1 MTNMIPAQRV
11 IDILTA
17 QRYFILALQH
27 LELNPMQ
34 MRSLVDIYKE
44 NEKMAL
50 LLGVVVPDMG
60 KLEKQCEET
69 IELQRLYAL
78 NDEQPAEDQSV
89 RTISSNTQEFMQKQ
103 SSQAA

>member
-1 MTNMIPAQRV
+1 MTNMVPAQRV

-50 LLGVVVPDMG
+50 LLGVDVPDMG
-60 KLEKQCEET
+60 KLKKQCEDT

-78 NDEQPAEDQSV
+78 SDGPNEDNSV
-89 RTISSNTQEFMQKQ
+89 RTITSDNTQEFMQKQ